1 MMALLLVL
9 QFPQSSDGRL
19 QSAYRRGAAGPGT
32 SSYCFHAGTTAPNAH
47 TSSLHLRFAT
57 EEARGLHL
65 ILFFFFCNLFIYLAV
80 LGLTC
85 SMWDLV
91 PWPGIKPG
99 SPASGAPSLSHWTT
113 KEILPLL
120 LYST

>member
-1 MMALLLVL
+1 ML
-9 QFPQSSDGRL
+9 FCH
-19 QSAYRRGAAGPGT
+19 RRSKGA
-32 SSYCFHAGTTAPNAH
+32 SFDS
-47 TSSLHLRFAT
+47 
-57 EEARGLHL
+57 
-65 ILFFFFCNLFIYLAV
+65 FFFFGNLFIYLAV

-99 SPASGAPSLSHWTT
+99 PPASGAPSLSHWTT
-113 KEILPLL
+113 KEILPLI

>member
-1 MMALLLVL
+1 MMALLLVR

-57 EEARGLHL
+57 EEAS
-65 ILFFFFCNLFIYLAV
+65 V
-80 LGLTC
+80 LGVLSDFNFLHHFPKRGIITG
-85 SMWDLV
+85 LV
-91 PWPGIKPG
+91 FAHNPTFLMHFARSEPRE
-99 SPASGAPSLSHWTT
+99 L
-113 KEILPLL
+113 
-120 LYST
+120 